1 MEQLSINGFPNI
13 LAKTEELKS
22 KAGRQNK
29 LYLLDKCNWLIS
41 HIAKKSYV
49 INKKFGEYVN
59 ISSTTFK
66 DILGRDYKSIQKLMF
81 KLELVEQNPTY
92 SKGKFSKSYRLTNKA
107 VKKGIS
113 YVPIYSNRFE
123 TNYNRYLDKKFQKVY
138 ADPLFRKLL
147 DNTTQLKLLNEPENF
162 VLPLIPDP
170 IYKEWE
176 NGTVTNI
183 SELNQYQMDRYDA
196 YFKALLSLNETSDP
210 RDVYKSTIS
219 FEPSVGRTNRVYHLS
234 ASIPR
239 LIRECLRTKDN
250 ELIYEVDMASAQPSI
265 LILEWLKSVAN
276 SSLSLSD
283 NVKKEARL
291 CLELVTSGGVYA
303 YIRKNSTYCREL
315 DYADL
320 KVNILKTLNA
330 KNYPSELN
338 KEMKKL
344 FPSFM
349 KWINS
354 IKKEKGNKHI
364 SFIGQSTEAN
374 IFVEMYKTLPK
385 NMFALIIHD
394 SILCTKENTDFVKSE
409 LIKRCR
415 TIYPKLLSESVSLD
429 KLFKVGK
436 VSLTDEELPSTE
448 RIKAMKEFE
457 KNFRSILVP

>member
-1 MEQLSINGFPNI
+1 MELLSIIGFPNI
-13 LAKTEELKS
+13 LAKSEELKS

-29 LYLLDKCNWLIS
+29 LYLLDKCNWFI
-41 HIAKKSYV
+41 HQIARKSYLV
-49 INKKFGEYVN
+49 DKKFDEYVN
-59 ISSTTFK
+59 INSKTFES
-66 DILGRDYKSIQKLMF
+66 ILGRDYKSIQELMYRMGF
-81 KLELVEQNPTY
+81 VEENPNY
-92 SKGKFSKSYRLTNKA
+92 SKGNFSKSYRLTAKA
-107 VKKGIS
+107 IKAGIHH
-113 YVPIYSNRFE
+113 VPIYSNRFRGK
-123 TNYNRYLDKKFQKVY
+123 YNRYLDKKFHKVY
-138 ADPLFRKLL
+138 AEPLYRKLL
-147 DNTTQLKLLNEPENF
+147 DNTAQIKLMDEPEHH
-162 VLPLIPDP
+162 LLELIPEPNIEEFED
-170 IYKEWE
+170 
-176 NGTVTNI
+176 GTFDNI
-183 SELNQYQMDRYDA
+183 SQLNYHQFGRYET
-196 YFKALLSLNETSDP
+196 FHKALIALNDTTNP

-276 SSLSLSD
+276 YSLSLSD

-320 KVNILKTLNA
+320 KMNILKTLNA

-349 KWINS
+349 KWINN

-415 TIYPKLLSESVSLD
+415 TMYPKLLSESVSLD

-448 RIKAMKEFE
+448 RIKAMKGFE
-457 KNFRSILVP
+457 EDFRSI